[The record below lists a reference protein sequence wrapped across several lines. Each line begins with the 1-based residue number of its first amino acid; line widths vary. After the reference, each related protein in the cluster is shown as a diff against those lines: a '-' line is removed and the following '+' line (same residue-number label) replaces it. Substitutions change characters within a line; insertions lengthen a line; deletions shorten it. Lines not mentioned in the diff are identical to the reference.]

1 VKETLTKRQLKDV
14 AERVLAAVK
23 LRPSRHGSALAD
35 HFEISLP
42 KDNLVL
48 LANRQMEIQKGATV
62 SAAPSP
68 SRSKTQRASIVDE
81 PPADRSGSMLEILY
95 TTYTPAD
102 FVLRISDEADEGKIL
117 YQVRLPIAH
126 LYLYMCVATPRAF
139 FFPSPFH
146 PLLLIPFTTPRRAA
160 PHHQR
165 TLPISVAR
173 SELYK
178 NSNAMKENLTGI
190 KKIIA
195 VTDDPGKT
203 SPSVAP
209 LSCPREGGAE
219 YTTRLCLHLGPRL
232 LLPVAGVLQTR

>member
-14 AERVLAAVK
+14 AERVLASVK

-35 HFEISLP
+35 QFEISLP

-48 LANRQMEIQKGATV
+48 LANRQMEVQKVAAV

-68 SRSKTQRASIVDE
+68 SRGKTQRASIVDE

-117 YQVRLPIAH
+117 YQVRLLIMH
-126 LYLYMCVATPRAF
+126 VRLHMYMFVATPRASF

-146 PLLLIPFTTPRRAA
+146 PLLLIPLHHAA
-160 PHHQR
+160 PHR
-165 TLPISVAR
+165 TTSAR
-173 SELYK
+173 C
-178 NSNAMKENLTGI
+178 
-190 KKIIA
+190 
-195 VTDDPGKT
+195 P
-203 SPSVAP
+203 SPWPAA
-209 LSCPREGGAE
+209 SC
-219 YTTRLCLHLGPRL
+219 TRTP
-232 LLPVAGVLQTR
+232 TR

>member
-1 VKETLTKRQLKDV
+1 MVPPQVFSPDFDLSTVKETLTKRQLKDV

-35 HFEISLP
+35 QFEISLP

-48 LANRQMEIQKGATV
+48 LANRQMEVQKVAAV

-68 SRSKTQRASIVDE
+68 SRGKTQRASIVDE

-117 YQVRLPIAH
+117 YQVRLLIMHVHVH
-126 LYLYMCVATPRAF
+126 LYMYMFVATPRAF

-146 PLLLIPFTTPRRAA
+146 PLLLIPSITPRRTA

-203 SPSVAP
+203 SPHVAP
-209 LSCPREGGAE
+209 LSCP
-219 YTTRLCLHLGPRL
+219 P
-232 LLPVAGVLQTR
+232 